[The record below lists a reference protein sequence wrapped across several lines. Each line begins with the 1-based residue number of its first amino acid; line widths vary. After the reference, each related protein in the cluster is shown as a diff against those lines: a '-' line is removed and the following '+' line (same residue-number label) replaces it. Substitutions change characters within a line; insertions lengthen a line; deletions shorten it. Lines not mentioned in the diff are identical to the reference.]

1 MSIPVVRTF
10 SSFTFGDTEFTAY
23 AVELRNPF
31 ISKREIDVNGVYVN
45 DKLKIIGVDG
55 RGGVIVEEPDGH
67 IGNLWG

>member
-1 MSIPVVRTF
+1 MRVIVKTF

-31 ISKREIDVNGVYVN
+31 ISKREIDVSGVYVN

-55 RGGVIVEEPDGH
+55 RGSVIVEEPDGNR
-67 IGNLWG
+67 GNL

>member
-1 MSIPVVRTF
+1 MRVIVKTF

-31 ISKREIDVNGVYVN
+31 ISKREIDVSGVYVN

-55 RGGVIVEEPDGH
+55 RSGVIVEEPDGH
-67 IGNLWG
+67 KGNL

>member
-1 MSIPVVRTF
+1 MRVIVKTF
-10 SSFTFGDTEFTAY
+10 SSFTFGDTEFNAY

-31 ISKREIDVNGVYVN
+31 ISKREIDVSGVYIN

-67 IGNLWG
+67 KRNLWG

>member
-1 MSIPVVRTF
+1 MRVIVKTF

-31 ISKREIDVNGVYVN
+31 ISKREIDVSGVYVN

-55 RGGVIVEEPDGH
+55 RGSVIVEEPDEH
-67 IGNLWG
+67 RGNL

>member
-1 MSIPVVRTF
+1 MRVIVDTF
-10 SSFTFGDTEFTAY
+10 SSFTFGDTEFNAY

-31 ISKREIDVNGVYVN
+31 ISKREIDVSGVYIN

-67 IGNLWG
+67 ERNLWG

>member
-10 SSFTFGDTEFTAY
+10 SSFTFGDTEFIAY

-31 ISKREIDVNGVYVN
+31 ISKREIDVSGVYIN

-55 RGGVIVEEPDGH
+55 RGGVIVEELD
-67 IGNLWG
+67 GNLL